1 MTETK
6 QPLNIT
12 INGNEE
18 TSKKKEEHIF
28 ENYVLCMNQNLHKE
42 NETLINDFKNLEN
55 EKEILEEEIEKEEKS
70 KTYMKGL
77 MHNLYDM
84 KQKSFKIV
92 EIRKQIHNKW
102 EKFFKNDFLEQ
113 MKDYELKSITSY
125 YYIHFIISIIFLSL
139 YILFWMNNNNCL
151 FFTFITI
158 HLSYIFKTFEK
169 CKLKYKNIMNKYND
183 LINTIKSYEK
193 EIDELKKDI
202 DKTDDSCRCLDNYID
217 EI

>member
-1 MTETK
+1 MAETK

-18 TSKKKEEHIF
+18 SLKKEEPIF
-28 ENYVLCMNQNLHKE
+28 ENYVLCMNQKLHKE
-42 NETLINDFKNLEN
+42 NETLINDLKILEN
-55 EKEILEEEIEKEEKS
+55 EKQNLEEEIEKEEKS

-84 KQKSFKIV
+84 KQKSFRIV

-102 EKFFKNDFLEQ
+102 EKFFKNDFLDQ
-113 MKDYELKSITSY
+113 LKNYELNSIY
-125 YYIHFIISIIFLSL
+125 NYIHIIISIIFLTF
-139 YILFWMNNNNCL
+139 YIFFWMNNNNYL

-158 HLSYIFKTFEK
+158 NLSYIFKILQLF
-169 CKLKYKNIMNKYND
+169 KLKHEKIINKYNN
-183 LINTIKSYEK
+183 LVNITNSYEK
-193 EIDELKKDI
+193 DINELKKDI
-202 DKTDDSCRCLDNYID
+202 DKTENSCRCLDNYID